1 MEIYDIIH
9 GNIIITPLAK
19 RIIDTEEF
27 QRLRNIKQLGCCN
40 YVFPSATHTR
50 FEHSIG
56 VYHLA
61 EKFINILSKNNPD
74 IFSTTEKKCISIAGL
89 IHDLGH
95 GPYSHLFDELFDL
108 SKNHESS
115 FYRNI

>member
-9 GNIIITPLAK
+9 GSIEIEPLAK
-19 RIIDTEEF
+19 KIIDTKEF

-40 YVFPSATHTR
+40 YVFPSASHTR

-61 EKFINILSKNNPD
+61 CKYIDILNKETEYYT
-74 IFSTTEKKCISIAGL
+74 STERKCIQNE
-89 IHDLGH
+89 
-95 GPYSHLFDELFDL
+95 F
-108 SKNHESS
+108 
-115 FYRNI
+115 